1 MADVL
6 ILYGRQYIYIQY
18 PCVTLLYRIPLF
30 SRLCVLCEKLCALC
44 GYYLHLTSKKCTAM
58 KKSIALLFCLITL
71 SNVIKAQLTDSE
83 IYDLKAGKVKPDTS
97 YIYALPYSPN
107 SKFLLI
113 QAYNS
118 KMSHAGELSLDFK
131 MKPGSKICAAREGI
145 VESIKEDSDRGGL
158 KSEYMNDGNHI
169 IIRHADGSI
178 AMYWHLKKDG
188 VLVNAGDTI
197 KKGQHIGFSGNTGY
211 SAFPHLHFQVQDKNG
226 KDIPTRFYTKK
237 GVKYLRPGKWHK
249 AV

>member
-1 MADVL
+1 MNDFAAL
-6 ILYGRQYIYIQY
+6 AKKLLLLSFLL
-18 PCVTLLYRIPLF
+18 PCF
-30 SRLCVLCEKLCALC
+30 F
-44 GYYLHLTSKKCTAM
+44 
-58 KKSIALLFCLITL
+58 FCD
-71 SNVIKAQLTDSE
+71 AQLTDSE
-83 IYDLKAGKVKPDTS
+83 IRDLKSGKVKPDTS
-97 YIYALPYSPN
+97 YIYSLPFAPK

-118 KMSHAGELSLDFK
+118 NMSHANELSLDFK

-169 IIRHADGSI
+169 IIRHADGSV

-211 SAFPHLHFQVQDKNG
+211 SAFPHLHFQVQDANG

-237 GVKYLRPGKWHK
+237 GVRYLRPGKWHK